1 MLASTKIPIPWWL
14 WVICIILMLPLFLGP
29 LGAITNPKLM
39 GGPDA
44 ETITYAAYF
53 YAARNFSAGLAFIVA
68 LWFRSAPM
76 LFILVLMRLA
86 IDLMDLPIFLSSGLS
101 QNPPVAITIFSF
113 MYLIS
118 IVALV
123 YLWRKMTDTEEQSV
137 PAK

>member
-1 MLASTKIPIPWWL
+1 MLASTKISIPWWL
-14 WVICIILMLPLFLGP
+14 WIICIILMLPLFLGP

-39 GGPDA
+39 GGPEA

-53 YAARNFSAGLAFIVA
+53 YAARNFAAGLAFIVA

-76 LFILVLMRLA
+76 LFILVFTRLV
-86 IDLMDLPIFLSSGLS
+86 IDLLDLPIFLTSGLS
-101 QNPPVAITIFSF
+101 QNPPVAVTIFSF
-113 MYLIS
+113 MYVIS

-123 YLWRKMTDTEEQSV
+123 YLWRKMTNAEEQSV

>member
-1 MLASTKIPIPWWL
+1 MASTKIPIPWWL

-39 GGPDA
+39 GGPEA

-53 YAARNFSAGLAFIVA
+53 YAARNFAAGLAFIVA

-76 LFILVLMRLA
+76 LFILVFTRLA

-101 QNPPVAITIFSF
+101 QNPPVAVTIFSF

-123 YLWRKMTDTEEQSV
+123 YLWRKMTDTGEKAV